1 MNLIPRSCATY
12 CKGNVAFLARL
23 GRSGMSVDVRYPRLG
38 RPDNNHRVLAAASFV
53 AFNPT
58 MSQTSQLFDD
68 GEAYERLMGRWS
80 RIAGEIFLDWLDAAP
95 NLRWLDVGCGNGA
108 FTEALIAR
116 CAPSEVVAV
125 DPSEG
130 QLAFARRRP
139 GAKAADF
146 RIGDAQALPFGDDC
160 FDVAAMALVIT
171 FLSDPGK
178 AVAEMARV
186 VRPGGWV
193 GTYMW
198 DVPGGGTPVHPI
210 YVAMESQG
218 TPSPRPP
225 GAEASRRDAMQALWH
240 AAGLTSIETRV
251 IRIPVVYADF
261 DDFWNSNS
269 VPVGPQGKAIANM
282 APDAREE
289 LRARLRKQVAPAPG
303 GRIAYESFAN
313 AVKGRVGG

>member
-1 MNLIPRSCATY
+1 
-12 CKGNVAFLARL
+12 
-23 GRSGMSVDVRYPRLG
+23 
-38 RPDNNHRVLAAASFV
+38 
-53 AFNPT
+53 
-58 MSQTSQLFDD
+58 
-68 GEAYERLMGRWS
+68 MGRWS
-80 RIAGEIFLDWLDAAP
+80 RLAGEIFLDWLDTPP

-116 CAPSEVVAV
+116 CAPSEVIAV

-130 QLAFARRRP
+130 QLAFARTRSA
-139 GAKAADF
+139 AKVADF
-146 RIGDAQALPFGDDC
+146 RIGDAQALPFGDNH

-178 AVAEMARV
+178 AVSEMARV

-210 YVAMESQG
+210 YVAMESLG
-218 TPSPRPP
+218 IPSPRPP
-225 GAEASRRDAMQALWH
+225 GAEVSRRDAMQALWE
-240 AAGLTSIETRV
+240 AAGLMSIETRV
-251 IRIPVVYADF
+251 IRIPIIYANF

-269 VPVGPQGKAIANM
+269 VPVGPQGKAIQNM
-282 APDAREE
+282 TTEAREQ
-289 LRARLRKQVAPAPG
+289 LRARVREQVPAAPE

-313 AVKGRVGG
+313 AVKGRVRG